1 MRRHWFSKWAF
12 TKWNLALA
20 ALLVAS
26 GCAGGFGSGT
36 TASREPGFRAT
47 SVRRPALLVRV
58 SVPAELGR
66 RERDRIPENY
76 EAAVV
81 EGLERVGIL
90 AVNMLSVPGSSARP
104 LEGLERTAAL
114 SRARETGA
122 EQLVIVDARLSQ
134 GDLTHCKQSGRAR
147 SGPTTYWDVG
157 LEIRRVADGQ
167 PLLVEPPAEDLRAV
181 DVELDCK
188 TGRLIRRKSMDE
200 LITDSVALVLAP
212 FSSR

>member
-1 MRRHWFSKWAF
+1 MRRDRF
-12 TKWNLALA
+12 TKLNLALA

-26 GCAGGFGSGT
+26 GCAAGGGMT
-36 TASREPGFRAT
+36 PSREPGFRAT

-58 SVPAELGR
+58 SVPAELDK
-66 RERDRIPENY
+66 RERDRISENY

-90 AVNMLSVPGSSARP
+90 AVDMVSVPGTSARP
-104 LEGLERTAAL
+104 LEGLDRAAAL
-114 SRARETGA
+114 SRAREAGA

-134 GDLTHCKQSGRAR
+134 GDLTHCRQSGRAR

-181 DVELDCK
+181 DVDLDARP
-188 TGRLIRRKSMDE
+188 G
-200 LITDSVALVLAP
+200 A
-212 FSSR
+212 SSGATA